1 MQHTHTWRISIDQ
14 TKVFILAHFV
24 VRSNGS
30 TWLVPSF
37 ETKGKQ
43 RVRERERRE
52 RERVLKSLA
61 ISESNVFSKAA
72 CHQFQP
78 KFVQSTL
85 QRVGGTLWR
94 IDSVFQ
100 SVENFQ
106 I

>member
-1 MQHTHTWRISIDQ
+1 M
-14 TKVFILAHFV
+14 
-24 VRSNGS
+24 VRSSGS

-43 RVRERERRE
+43 REREREKE
-52 RERVLKSLA
+52 KKRVLKSLA

-78 KFVQSTL
+78 KFVQCTL

-94 IDSVFQ
+94 MNSVFL